1 MDRRQLGVER
11 QMADLMRRQKIGE
24 RSWNESTKMWEIA
37 GPAILTS
44 VAQFSIGFVT
54 VAFVGHLG
62 GLELAAVSV
71 VQNVIEGF
79 VYGIMLGM
87 GSALET
93 LCGQA
98 VGARQ
103 FNMLGIYMQRSFI
116 ITIITALLLTPVYVF
131 TSPLLKLLHQSKSI
145 SELSGK
151 YAIWVIPQLFAY
163 ALNFPIQKFLQAQS
177 KIWVMTIISIVA
189 LAFHVLLSWVLV
201 TKLRYGL
208 LGAAIAGNI
217 SWWLVVL
224 AQMVYVVSGFFP
236 ESWTG
241 FSSLAFKSWASF
253 IKLSLVSAVM
263 LCLELWY
270 YTLVILMAGWLKN
283 PEIAVDGISIC
294 VRVSNELGAGR
305 PTAAKFSVAVSVVT
319 STFFGILFTAAILA
333 AKSYFPKMFTGK
345 HEVIRET
352 SKLGYF
358 LAATIL
364 LNSIQPVLH
373 GVAVGAGWQFSVA
386 LINIGCYYVFGLPF
400 GALLGYKFK
409 LGIEG
414 IWSGMLAGCLLQ
426 TVILLLNVFRT
437 NWRKEV
443 SVLGFIDN
451 HIMTRL
457 EKSPEARRQVAE
469 LDLEGEKI
477 TEKCWDESK
486 KMWQIAAPA
495 MLTAVTQFS
504 IGFVTAAFV
513 GHLGDVELAAVS
525 IVQNVIEGFVYGVM
539 LGMGSALETL
549 CGQAVGAGQFNM
561 LGIYLQRSWIITIVT
576 ALFLAPFYVFSSP
589 LLKLLRQD
597 KNISDLAGK
606 YCRWVIP
613 QLFAYA
619 LNFPIQKF
627 LQSQSKVWV
636 MTVFSILS
644 LGIHVLLNWV
654 LITKLGNGLLGAA
667 IAGNISWWIL
677 VFAQIVYVVSGYFP
691 DAWTGFSLLAYR
703 SLTGFLK
710 LSLASAVMLC
720 LELWYYTAVILMVGG
735 LQNPAIAVDAISICM
750 NLQLWT
756 LMIALGFNAAVSV
769 RVSNEL
775 GAGRPKAAK
784 FSIVVTVLTSATFGV
799 LFTVVILVTK
809 NDFPKLFTTKP
820 LVLGKTSKLG
830 YFLAATIFLNSI
842 QPVLHGIFS

>member
-1 MDRRQLGVER
+1 ME
-11 QMADLMRRQKIGE
+11 
-24 RSWNESTKMWEIA
+24 
-37 GPAILTS
+37 
-44 VAQFSIGFVT
+44 
-54 VAFVGHLG
+54 
-62 GLELAAVSV
+62 
-71 VQNVIEGF
+71 
-79 VYGIMLGM
+79 
-87 GSALET
+87 
-93 LCGQA
+93 
-98 VGARQ
+98 
-103 FNMLGIYMQRSFI
+103 
-116 ITIITALLLTPVYVF
+116 
-131 TSPLLKLLHQSKSI
+131 
-145 SELSGK
+145 
-151 YAIWVIPQLFAY
+151 
-163 ALNFPIQKFLQAQS
+163 
-177 KIWVMTIISIVA
+177 
-189 LAFHVLLSWVLV
+189 
-201 TKLRYGL
+201 
-208 LGAAIAGNI
+208 
-217 SWWLVVL
+217 
-224 AQMVYVVSGFFP
+224 
-236 ESWTG
+236 
-241 FSSLAFKSWASF
+241 
-253 IKLSLVSAVM
+253 
-263 LCLELWY
+263 
-270 YTLVILMAGWLKN
+270 
-283 PEIAVDGISIC
+283 
-294 VRVSNELGAGR
+294 
-305 PTAAKFSVAVSVVT
+305 
-319 STFFGILFTAAILA
+319 
-333 AKSYFPKMFTGK
+333 
-345 HEVIRET
+345 
-352 SKLGYF
+352 
-358 LAATIL
+358 
-364 LNSIQPVLH
+364 
-373 GVAVGAGWQFSVA
+373 
-386 LINIGCYYVFGLPF
+386 
-400 GALLGYKFK
+400 
-409 LGIEG
+409 
-414 IWSGMLAGCLLQ
+414 
-426 TVILLLNVFRT
+426 
-437 NWRKEV
+437 
-443 SVLGFIDN
+443 
-451 HIMTRL
+451 

-576 ALFLAPFYVFSSP
+576 ALFLAPFY
-589 LLKLLRQD
+589 
-597 KNISDLAGK
+597 

-691 DAWTGFSLLAYR
+691 DAWTGFSLLAFR

-775 GAGRPKAAK
+775 GAGHPKAAK

-820 LVLGKTSKLG
+820 LVLEKTSKLG

-842 QPVLHGIFS
+842 QPVLHGVAVGAGWQFLVAFINTGCYYVVGLPIGALLGMLVGGLLQTVVLLFIVIRTNWNKEALQAGQRVRTWGGPTELQRTSTCSTQRIGEI

>member
-1 MDRRQLGVER
+1 ME
-11 QMADLMRRQKIGE
+11 
-24 RSWNESTKMWEIA
+24 
-37 GPAILTS
+37 
-44 VAQFSIGFVT
+44 
-54 VAFVGHLG
+54 
-62 GLELAAVSV
+62 
-71 VQNVIEGF
+71 
-79 VYGIMLGM
+79 
-87 GSALET
+87 
-93 LCGQA
+93 
-98 VGARQ
+98 
-103 FNMLGIYMQRSFI
+103 
-116 ITIITALLLTPVYVF
+116 
-131 TSPLLKLLHQSKSI
+131 
-145 SELSGK
+145 
-151 YAIWVIPQLFAY
+151 
-163 ALNFPIQKFLQAQS
+163 
-177 KIWVMTIISIVA
+177 
-189 LAFHVLLSWVLV
+189 
-201 TKLRYGL
+201 
-208 LGAAIAGNI
+208 
-217 SWWLVVL
+217 
-224 AQMVYVVSGFFP
+224 
-236 ESWTG
+236 
-241 FSSLAFKSWASF
+241 
-253 IKLSLVSAVM
+253 
-263 LCLELWY
+263 
-270 YTLVILMAGWLKN
+270 
-283 PEIAVDGISIC
+283 
-294 VRVSNELGAGR
+294 
-305 PTAAKFSVAVSVVT
+305 
-319 STFFGILFTAAILA
+319 
-333 AKSYFPKMFTGK
+333 
-345 HEVIRET
+345 
-352 SKLGYF
+352 
-358 LAATIL
+358 
-364 LNSIQPVLH
+364 
-373 GVAVGAGWQFSVA
+373 
-386 LINIGCYYVFGLPF
+386 
-400 GALLGYKFK
+400 
-409 LGIEG
+409 
-414 IWSGMLAGCLLQ
+414 
-426 TVILLLNVFRT
+426 
-437 NWRKEV
+437 
-443 SVLGFIDN
+443 
-451 HIMTRL
+451 

-606 YCRWVIP
+606 YCRW
-613 QLFAYA
+613 
-619 LNFPIQKF
+619 
-627 LQSQSKVWV
+627 
-636 MTVFSILS
+636 
-644 LGIHVLLNWV
+644 
-654 LITKLGNGLLGAA
+654 LGNGLLGAA

-691 DAWTGFSLLAYR
+691 DAWTGFSLLAFR

-842 QPVLHGIFS
+842 QPVLHGVAVGAGWQFLVAFINTGCYYVVGLPIGALLGYVFKLSAKGIWVGMLVGGLLQTVVLLFIVIRTNWNKEHLLCKLGSVLEHGVVQLSFNELRHVQHNGLVKYKPIVLE